1 MVFGEEYSDDEG
13 ERNVGRGKV
22 RGDHDEEHPVSVPK
36 AVARLERAT
45 GGQLM
50 EKARDFW
57 MMFEANTEGL
67 PDQSRLLVFRQKLK
81 GREAERWWGD
91 SSIRTFP
98 TLKVRFHNQFLSRTA
113 DELWEHLEMRSV
125 SGGFGPVRIAR
136 LSQPA
141 NALPTVPSWFEE
153 QAHVGYSGR
162 KPGVRYHRGV
172 RVVNF
177 KDMHRPM
184 EEGDEFSD
192 AAPSKKKKKDAPVLA
207 SVDALAQQMQV
218 FMHQQMQ
225 TSGGLR
231 VHRENAFL

>member
-125 SGGFGPVRIAR
+125 SG
-136 LSQPA
+136 
-141 NALPTVPSWFEE
+141 E

-172 RVVNF
+172 RVANF